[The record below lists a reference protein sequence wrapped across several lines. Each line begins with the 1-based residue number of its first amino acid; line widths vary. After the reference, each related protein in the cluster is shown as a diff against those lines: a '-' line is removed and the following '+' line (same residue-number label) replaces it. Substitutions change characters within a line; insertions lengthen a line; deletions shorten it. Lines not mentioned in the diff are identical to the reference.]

1 MLASL
6 SHRARTMLRQFLSA
20 WTTPAP
26 QPTRL
31 PRAVAEAMD
40 AASAARAR
48 NDCRAIGRS
57 TQRLR
62 QARLDGLRRERASK
76 LFPQQGAMR

>member
-6 SHRARTMLRQFLSA
+6 PPRARTMLRQFLSA
-20 WTTPAP
+20 WIAPAP

-31 PRAVAEAMD
+31 PQAVAEAID

-48 NDCRAIGRS
+48 NDCRKLGMAR
-57 TQRLR
+57 QRLR
-62 QARLDGLRRERASK
+62 QARLDGLRRERASN
-76 LFPQQGAMR
+76 LFPQQGAIR